1 MKHDSQTVAICRHL
15 LFVEHEERDLVEC
28 DAYAPE
34 PESPNYARHQALLA
48 ERVTLLAALAK
59 APQPRTCKG
68 VRALAEV
75 AMTFLD
81 VERSPKTNRFAPE
94 DIYEWVTLHALTSAA
109 GRHEKIPL
117 PEYLSDHWPA

>member
-1 MKHDSQTVAICRHL
+1 MNSDAHTIEICRQL
-15 LFVEHEERDLVEC
+15 LFIEYEEAELVEY
-28 DAYAPE
+28 DPYAPE
-34 PESPNYARHQALLA
+34 KGTPNYARHQTLLA

-109 GRHEKIPL
+109 GRHETIPL
-117 PEYLSDHWPA
+117 PEYLLDYWPT